1 MKNDDFQ
8 LSGMKVLMV
17 DDSPV
22 NLDVLS
28 GTLSDKGYDISVAT
42 DGEMALKFAPL
53 ILPDLILLD
62 IMMPGMDGFETCVK
76 LKSDPITK
84 DIPVVFLSAKTDSSD
99 IVKGF
104 KCGGVDYITKPF
116 NETEVLIRVDTQL
129 QLREKGKK
137 LKEAQ
142 AQIKRYAEKLEK
154 TNADLQIFAS
164 GASHDLKAPLRK
176 IQQLGD
182 RFKDK
187 YEGTSVEEGKNI
199 LGKICNIAEQ
209 LSLLID
215 SVLEFSKLEN
225 LPKSFERCELKPMV
239 EKVVE
244 NLEVQISESGGKVIV
259 GDLPKVAGEPSLL
272 YRLFQNIISNSIK
285 YHREGVAPIV
295 NVSSSYC
302 SETEQWKIEVSDNGI
317 GIDEKY
323 FDRIFKPFERLHG
336 KNEFEGTGIGL
347 ATCQKIV
354 DRLNGDITVQS
365 RLGKGTTFCVALP
378 EK

>member
-1 MKNDDFQ
+1 
-8 LSGMKVLMV
+8 MV

-84 DIPVVFLSAKTDSSD
+84 DIPVIFLSAKTDSSD

-302 SETEQWKIEVSDNGI
+302 SETGQWKIEVSDNGI